1 MHKYT
6 SPSFAFVGKYKKETG
21 KHSENAIN
29 YPRKQTSF
37 SANTMKTPPENL
49 AGSRRGWA
57 ESPAPLLR
65 VRVNIS
71 AQWLIG
77 FNSLGDC

>member
-1 MHKYT
+1 MLRKLDY
-6 SPSFAFVGKYKKETG
+6 VNKKFKE
-21 KHSENAIN
+21 
-29 YPRKQTSF
+29 
-37 SANTMKTPPENL
+37 L
-49 AGSRRGWA
+49 
-57 ESPAPLLR
+57 ESNPTPLLK